1 MMGYGDVQP
10 DAFIIFDD
18 VLVDYVTAGLI
29 DAGVRIGEDVDVVA
43 HCNYPLIKPDEWPI
57 QRLGYDTAAIFAQA
71 LDLLRRQQQGE
82 MPALRHVIAPHFQDE
97 LRIQAT

>member
-18 VLVDYVTAGLI
+18 VLVDHVTAGLI

-43 HCNYPLIKPDEWPI
+43 HCNYPLIKPDQWPI

-71 LDLLRRQQQGE
+71 LDLLRRNSGRN
-82 MPALRHVIAPHFQDE
+82 AGAPTRDRTAFPG
-97 LRIQAT
+97 RVGAIQAT